1 MTITILNKDL
11 YTWKK
16 LKTNKKKKKNA
27 MRIKGNQEN
36 LVSWKTKI
44 MKI

>member
-1 MTITILNKDL
+1 MTITRHNKDL
-11 YTWKK
+11 HTWKK
-16 LKTNKKKKKNA
+16 LKTNKKKNA